1 MNMYSDRYAA
11 DSLELHLF
19 FGRIMKEHALFL
31 KAGFTG
37 ANPEFSAE
45 AECYKR
51 EFEKLLCQAVRLSD
65 GVVSR
70 QVLDSGEVVTE
81 YTLEAENRT
90 EAFTYIAIDQGI
102 TRREMQLA
110 GREEIGE
117 ACCREGRQRP
127 EACERRV
134 SSELCCRVHGLN
146 QRALELLDGLIQ
158 FKERILER
166 VLCCE
171 MFTGNYPLLI
181 EHIIRE
187 AKLYRRYVEML
198 EKDGCL
204 TQQSMAETEC
214 FWNRIMMEHAL
225 FIRGL
230 LDPTEGA
237 LIQSANDFAK
247 DYGQLLEDCCDAQD
261 QILSPQPRRE
271 AMAGKTM
278 AGETMPCG
286 DVLGETIRFRDFKK
300 AGAEGILQCKIRSVI
315 LPLLADHMLREANH
329 YIRLLR

>member
-1 MNMYSDRYAA
+1 MNMYSDCYAA
-11 DSLELHLF
+11 DSQELHLF

-81 YTLEAENRT
+81 YTLAAENRT
-90 EAFTYIAIDQGI
+90 EEFTCIAIDQGI

-110 GREEIGE
+110 GKEDRGE
-117 ACCREGRQRP
+117 ACG
-127 EACERRV
+127 RRV

-146 QRALELLDGLIQ
+146 QRALELLDGLIR

-187 AKLYRRYVEML
+187 AKLYRQYVEML
-198 EKDGCL
+198 ERDGCL

-230 LDPTEGA
+230 LDPTEGP
-237 LIQSANDFAK
+237 LIQSANDFAR

-261 QILSPQPRRE
+261 Q
-271 AMAGKTM
+271 TM
-278 AGETMPCG
+278 AGGTGSCG

-300 AGAEGILQCKIRSVI
+300 AGTEGILQCKIRSLI
-315 LPLLADHMLREANH
+315 LPLLADHVLREANH

>member
-1 MNMYSDRYAA
+1 MNMYSDRYAE

-90 EAFTYIAIDQGI
+90 ESFTCIAIDQGI

-110 GREEIGE
+110 GREDGRE
-117 ACCREGRQRP
+117 ACCREDGQRP
-127 EACERRV
+127 DGCGRRV
-134 SSELCCRVHGLN
+134 SSELCCRVRGLN
-146 QRALELLDGLIQ
+146 QWVLELLDGFIR

-187 AKLYRRYVEML
+187 ARLYRQYVEML
-198 EKDGCL
+198 ENDGCL

-230 LDPTEGA
+230 LDPVEGT
-237 LIQSANDFAK
+237 LIQSANDFAR
-247 DYGQLLEDCCDAQD
+247 DYGQLLEACCDAQD
-261 QILSPQPRRE
+261 Q
-271 AMAGKTM
+271 TM

-286 DVLGETIRFRDFKK
+286 DVLEETIRFRDFKK
-300 AGAEGILQCKIRSVI
+300 AGADGILQCKIRSVI
-315 LPLLADHMLREANH
+315 LPLLADHVLREANH

>member
-90 EAFTYIAIDQGI
+90 EAFICIAIDQGI

-214 FWNRIMMEHAL
+214 LEPDHDGACPVHPRTVGSG
-225 FIRGL
+225 RGSI
-230 LDPTEGA
+230 DPERQRFCQGLRPA
-237 LIQSANDFAK
+237 
-247 DYGQLLEDCCDAQD
+247 
-261 QILSPQPRRE
+261 
-271 AMAGKTM
+271 AG
-278 AGETMPCG
+278 
-286 DVLGETIRFRDFKK
+286 
-300 AGAEGILQCKIRSVI
+300 
-315 LPLLADHMLREANH
+315 
-329 YIRLLR
+329 RLL

>member
-1 MNMYSDRYAA
+1 MNMYSDRYAE

-81 YTLEAENRT
+81 YTLAAEKRT
-90 EAFTYIAIDQGI
+90 EEFACISIDQGV
-102 TRREMQLA
+102 THREMQLA
-110 GREEIGE
+110 GREESRE
-117 ACCREGRQRP
+117 DCCREDGQRP
-127 EACERRV
+127 DGCGRRV

-146 QRALELLDGLIQ
+146 QRALELLDGLIE
-158 FKERILER
+158 FKEMILDR
-166 VLCCE
+166 VSCCE

-187 AKLYRRYVEML
+187 AKLYRHYVEML
-198 EKDGCL
+198 ENDGCL
-204 TQQSMAETEC
+204 TQQSVAEVEC

-230 LDPTEGA
+230 LDPVEGMQ
-237 LIQSANDFAK
+237 IQSANDFAR
-247 DYGQLLEDCCDAQD
+247 DYGKLLEDCCDAQD
-261 QILSPQPRRE
+261 Q
-271 AMAGKTM
+271 TM
-278 AGETMPCG
+278 AGGTGSCG
-286 DVLGETIRFRDFKK
+286 DVLGETLRFRDFKK
-300 AGAEGILQCKIRSVI
+300 AGTEGILQCKIRSVI
-315 LPLLADHMLREANH
+315 LPLLADHVLREANH